1 MVKNLLASAGDTGSI
16 PRSGRSPGEGNGNPL
31 QYYCWKIHGQ
41 RSLAGY
47 SLLLLSLQLCPI
59 LCDPIDGSLPGSP
72 DPGILQA
79 RTLECVAISF
89 SNGMKVKSERE
100 VAQSC
105 PTLRDPMDCSPPG
118 YSLWGRKRV
127 EPDLAAEQ
135 LPPHPLGHPSPT

>member
-1 MVKNLLASAGDTGSI
+1 MHTNSLTSSKVQMLTPLFIISAAAAA
-16 PRSGRSPGEGNGNPL
+16 
-31 QYYCWKIHGQ
+31 K
-41 RSLAGY
+41 
-47 SLLLLSLQLCPI
+47 SLQSCPI